1 MNAVSTQKE
10 AQAFVLKNASM
21 AELTP
26 AMTRLIVNKLGE
38 SDWKETWERVKKE
51 VRKRFGGGK
60 GKLPPKPP
68 MLHTLPMWLMVIIA
82 GYILVKVGD

>member
-1 MNAVSTQKE
+1 MESIDDQRSAQEFVQKYAE
-10 AQAFVLKNASM
+10 QAGLG
-21 AELTP
+21 T

-38 SDWKETWERVKKE
+38 PDWRDTWERVKKE

-68 MLHTLPMWLMVIIA
+68 LMKPPKWATAAVFLF
-82 GYILVKVGD
+82 ILWQMDR